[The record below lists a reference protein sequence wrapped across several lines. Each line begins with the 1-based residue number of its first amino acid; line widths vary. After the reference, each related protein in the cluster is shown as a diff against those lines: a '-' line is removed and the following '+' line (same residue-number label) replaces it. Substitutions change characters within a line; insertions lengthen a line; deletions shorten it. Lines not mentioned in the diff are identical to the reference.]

1 MWASGTREEALAQLR
16 EFNARLT
23 QLVNQPTIPGQDAGH
38 GANNTHT
45 AIANGASL
53 SMSKRNGLAGG
64 DPLVIT
70 NMKHLLS
77 RCYLKQGAW
86 QMALQDEWNEV
97 CNINIIY

>member
-1 MWASGTREEALAQLR
+1 MWASGTREEALTQLR

-23 QLVNQPTIPGQDAGH
+23 LLVNQSTVPGHDVGH
-38 GANNTHT
+38 GANNNHAVIT
-45 AIANGASL
+45 NGANI

-64 DPLVIT
+64 DSLVT
-70 NMKHLLS
+70 TDMKHLLS

-97 CNINIIY
+97 CNINIIC